1 MHFHTAINL
10 NLYYSNPKLLATN
23 LQETLVERNTTPS
36 TFKDVRADNKEHQ
49 AEESSAGR
57 DLNDKLQRASKYD

>member
-10 NLYYSNPKLLATN
+10 NLHYSNPKLLTTN

-49 AEESSAGR
+49 AGESNAGR
-57 DLNDKLQRASKYD
+57 DSNDKVQRASKYD